1 MKKLLVTESQLKN
14 IKNYLIETTLR
25 SYVFD
30 WDDNIL
36 RMPTKIFVKSN
47 KGDVVGMS
55 TEDFATYR
63 SKVGKEPFNYEG
75 YVITNFDDDPF
86 RDFKDYK
93 SFIRDTEKAIHNQSF
108 APSYKKFI
116 EALVYANPFAINT
129 ARGHNPK
136 ALKEG
141 VKVFINMVLEP
152 KEKEMMVNNIKKEL
166 PANITKSL
174 NSEQLIDLYLDE
186 RGEYYPVSSE
196 EFGQRFGLETSGG
209 ASNPEHAKQ
218 VAIEHFVKKL
228 LDGVK
233 TYVVKGKYKKISLG
247 FSDDDI
253 RNVNGVKEFV
263 EEQLGKLYPEV
274 HFVIYDTSEGGKKK
288 LVVKKD

>member
-1 MKKLLVTESQLKN
+1 MKKLLVTENQLKN
-14 IKNYLIETTLR
+14 IRKYLIESKLR

-36 RMPTKIFVKSN
+36 RMPTKIYVKSD
-47 KGDVVGMS
+47 KGSVVGMS

-63 SKVGKEPFNYEG
+63 SKIGKEPFNYKG
-75 YVITNFDDDPF
+75 QNIVGFDNEPF
-86 RDFKDYK
+86 RDFRDYN
-93 SFIRDTEKAIHNQSF
+93 SFIRDTQEAIHKQSF

-116 EALVYANPFAINT
+116 EALTHANAFAINT

-136 ALKEG
+136 ALKDG
-141 VKVFINMVLEP
+141 VKVFINMMLEP
-152 KEKEMMVNNIKKEL
+152 QEKQMMISNIKKEL
-166 PANITKSL
+166 PSNLTKNL
-174 NSEQLIDLYLDE
+174 NDEQLLDLYLDE

-196 EFGQRFGLETSGG
+196 EFGERFGLETSGG
-209 ASNPEHAKQ
+209 AANPEHAKQ

-233 TYVVKGKYKKISLG
+233 SHMVNGKYKKISLG

-253 RNVNGVKEFV
+253 RNVHGVKEFV
-263 EEQLGKLYPEV
+263 EDQLGKLYPEV

-288 LVVKKD
+288 LVVQKD